1 MADFENKNN
10 TQWNENNAAQNG
22 ASAPNAAGTADSVKN
37 AAQNTSGAGYNT
49 NPTDTGFSANGAAN
63 PYAYQNGYYRN
74 TTPHQDEAVH
84 SGAYQNGSTY
94 GNPAGS
100 NTSNVNNTVSAGNG
114 GNGNNGGYSYVNYYS
129 DPNGGDPNKKPKKKH
144 TGLKIAAFVMAMVLV
159 SGGSIGVYEGIRS
172 ANADN
177 GSSIVDE
184 GHQYA
189 GEQAACMIIN
199 PA

>member
-74 TTPHQDEAVH
+74 TTPHQDEAVCNA
-84 SGAYQNGSTY
+84 SGQG
-94 GNPAGS
+94 
-100 NTSNVNNTVSAGNG
+100 
-114 GNGNNGGYSYVNYYS
+114 
-129 DPNGGDPNKKPKKKH
+129 KK
-144 TGLKIAAFVMAMVLV
+144 
-159 SGGSIGVYEGIRS
+159 
-172 ANADN
+172 
-177 GSSIVDE
+177 
-184 GHQYA
+184 
-189 GEQAACMIIN
+189 
-199 PA
+199 

>member
-49 NPTDTGFSANGAAN
+49 NPTNTGSSANGAAN

-84 SGAYQNGSTY
+84 SGA
-94 GNPAGS
+94 
-100 NTSNVNNTVSAGNG
+100 
-114 GNGNNGGYSYVNYYS
+114 
-129 DPNGGDPNKKPKKKH
+129 
-144 TGLKIAAFVMAMVLV
+144 
-159 SGGSIGVYEGIRS
+159 
-172 ANADN
+172 
-177 GSSIVDE
+177 
-184 GHQYA
+184 
-189 GEQAACMIIN
+189 
-199 PA
+199 